1 MSIPGPSGPSCLN
14 FVLWFLKTS
23 FYLWTSYLRKFWGCE
38 LNTVSLPYQFG
49 KWQRIYKKSSSFIF
63 FWSKFLYLFLSNPK
77 GAWHFHF
84 IKYTNIYHQAT
95 TEGPCL
101 ELPEILQQYKISRS
115 ELVDLSDLASVRDV
129 LAAFRDFCTILWLL
143 HVRDELSLHLRRR
156 GSQLNKETAEAQVKL

>member
-1 MSIPGPSGPSCLN
+1 M
-14 FVLWFLKTS
+14 
-23 FYLWTSYLRKFWGCE
+23 
-38 LNTVSLPYQFG
+38 SLPYQFR
-49 KWQRIYKKSSSFIF
+49 KWQRIYKKIF
-63 FWSKFLYLFLSNPK
+63 LFYLLLIRISVIVFQANPK
-77 GAWHFHF
+77 GTCHFHF

-115 ELVDLSDLASVRDV
+115 ELVDQSDLASVRDV

-156 GSQLNKETAEAQVKL
+156 GSQLNKETAEAQVKLLS